1 MAQIHIPCIY
11 ISCKKEI
18 LKEGVAGHLM
28 KVDVFWPVRWIGCE
42 WGQELGKGTAP
53 QKTLPGIQGR
63 LGTQSRWGKTRPW
76 RMHRKFRLTR
86 SESWKEEKWKMTRNW
101 QPGMECQWQEQASMG
116 VHGLESLCDFS
127 KRWAWERKEWTWNFL
142 SWERGVTFRE
152 GDVLSFVKGL
162 WGKKRI
168 FQASVYFRQK
178 YHRLGG

>member
-42 WGQELGKGTAP
+42 WGQELEKEQPRRRHCQESREGLALRVDGEKHGHE
-53 QKTLPGIQGR
+53 GCIGN
-63 LGTQSRWGKTRPW
+63 LG
-76 RMHRKFRLTR
+76 LTR

-116 VHGLESLCDFS
+116 VHGLESLCDFPVNAEHENERMNLKFS
-127 KRWAWERKEWTWNFL
+127 FLRKRSHF
-142 SWERGVTFRE
+142 
-152 GDVLSFVKGL
+152 
-162 WGKKRI
+162 
-168 FQASVYFRQK
+168 
-178 YHRLGG
+178 